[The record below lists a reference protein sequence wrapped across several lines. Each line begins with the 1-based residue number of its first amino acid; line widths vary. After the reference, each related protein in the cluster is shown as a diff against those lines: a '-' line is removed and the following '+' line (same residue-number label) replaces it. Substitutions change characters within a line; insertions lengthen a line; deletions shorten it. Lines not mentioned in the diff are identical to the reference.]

1 MVICLSKVFFL
12 FSLFSRSNRAVLS
25 GSPGYINLCDALNA
39 WPLVKELAETLGLP
53 AAASFKH
60 VSPAGAAIGLP
71 LTDIER
77 KVYFAE
83 DVELTPVAAAY
94 CRARGA
100 DRMSSFG
107 DFIALS
113 HPCDVACA
121 KLISKEVS
129 DGIIAPGYAP
139 EALEILRA
147 KKGGKYCVL
156 EMDPTYEPAATE
168 VKQVYGVTLRQKRND
183 VRITPQD
190 LQEIVSNNKNLSQEY
205 IRDMIVAL
213 IALKYTQSNSVC
225 YAKNG
230 GTVGI
235 GAGQQSRIHCTRL
248 AGGKTD
254 AWWFRH
260 HPTVLNFKFKKGI
273 KRADKANAID
283 QYCTECIDDLEAWKA
298 FFEEVPPFLSA
309 EDKVAWKAQLK
320 DVVLASDAF
329 FPFDD
334 NVKRAVSSGVN
345 AIVAPKGSVNDDI
358 VIRCAD
364 ASGLVYVFFPYRL
377 FHH

>member
-1 MVICLSKVFFL
+1 
-12 FSLFSRSNRAVLS
+12 
-25 GSPGYINLCDALNA
+25 LNA
-39 WPLVKELAETLGLP
+39 WPLVKELSETLGLP

-60 VSPAGAAIGLP
+60 VSPAGAAIGIP
-71 LTDIER
+71 LTDVER

-83 DVELTPVAAAY
+83 DAELSPVAAAY

-107 DFIALS
+107 DFIAIS

-129 DGIIAPGYAP
+129 DGIIAPGYSP

-156 EMDPTYEPAATE
+156 EIDPTYEPASTE

-183 VRITPQD
+183 VRITPED
-190 LQEIVSNNKNLSQEY
+190 LQEIVSNNKNLTQDY

-213 IALKYTQSNSVC
+213 ISLKYTQSNSVC

-248 AGGKTD
+248 AGSKTD

-260 HPTVLNFKFKKGI
+260 HPTVNI
-273 KRADKANAID
+273 
-283 QYCTECIDDLEAWKA
+283 YS
-298 FFEEVPPFLSA
+298 FLY
-309 EDKVAWKAQLK
+309 
-320 DVVLASDAF
+320 F
-329 FPFDD
+329 Y
-334 NVKRAVSSGVN
+334 
-345 AIVAPKGSVNDDI
+345 IYI
-358 VIRCAD
+358 
-364 ASGLVYVFFPYRL
+364 
-377 FHH
+377 